1 MSTFKGITLHEGYNN
16 LGSFEVN
23 ITTIEEATTA
33 ISYVPVE
40 FPPVSRKLLFR
51 FQFEDGTPVPQ
62 NYIGVFNVLG
72 RIEAENTSYTAYPN
86 ADGFLEID
94 TPVFPVVPKPEDAEE
109 EQILRV
115 VVNGPLNERAEE
127 CYVEVL
133 DASSASVF
141 TLIRDFCVHDGFLCV
156 RSGAGNYYPL
166 YAEIAVNS
174 VIRAL
179 HITATGSVF
188 GFSVATGM
196 WGNLGQIELVNIEFP
211 ENLTIVED
219 GFYRTNVDTGLST
232 SGFAGAGDFE
242 DYSISLL
249 NPGVYLVNISLSVT
263 VEPPVPVYTGTFFN
277 KMPGTLDY
285 IPVTISGAAPV
296 AEDASPT
303 IAEIETI
310 SGIDFSTEF
319 KTFLSSK
326 ELSTVERVRKAG
338 PITYI
343 DGFPAE
349 DVSAEELN
357 ALQAHVDFYSIN
369 TDTVQNQRMIS
380 QGYNSIYKVANMP
393 KDLFLDAVVNDDL
406 PLFKAAQVHEVVKQN
421 QKLVRNLLAGT
432 LTDLRM
438 ADPATPAIAGS
449 NFAGDALGNAVNS
462 CGCDDCKSG
471 ISPFAYMMDLMNY
484 AAAHIKHKVSPL
496 YKPGDSKAGF
506 ISLISSKFYQPFGT
520 LSVDCETLHHEFC
533 RVRLVTEILEK
544 VVDAA
549 WSGIPAIQKQ
559 ALETE
564 RKQFLQ
570 LAYQTILNYAGTSYN
585 ELRDVVAM
593 PAGDAKQAAAQ
604 KLSDKLRIPL
614 YIPTTS
620 TYTADRMWLTFT
632 GSGIHELTAA
642 NLEAI
647 FGFRDTERNVLTNTP
662 LSLFEQWQASDLRDT
677 WKKQDYLFSAYSRE
691 EVDPTDDTTFKSNWK
706 PILDPDI
713 IGWDDFTYNT
723 SADAIKIW
731 QHRKEDTDAFLIACL
746 TNMATQI
753 SADRRNKILRVPGR
767 NTAMQT
773 LEGNKIWIYDSANWV
788 PFDVLNMKLTG
799 TDSDIFL
806 QNTTSFFNP
815 DGSTPKVRY
824 RRIVNAVSPVT
835 TTTPV
840 LTWADPVI
848 IDALSVGYGKLV
860 SSGDPSLVYA
870 TSDSSLAITFD
881 SDRQVSLVL
890 NSVPTSGF
898 SGGQISFIYEVE
910 SDLDTTEMLDPEA
923 TVDDLFAT
931 SQTYTVLTSAS
942 TSTNITYTVW
952 EDPAL
957 TTGWPVFLT
966 AISNYGKLKQMQTLL
981 ASGFHTEEISTVI
994 HDFLHLDNAKFMR
1007 MMNLFMKVENYIAA
1021 VYSFD
1026 RPSTE
1031 ELYELA
1037 SIFRCSAKT
1046 QLRFDWLKEEIEYD
1060 VSGTPLNMM
1069 LDSRYF
1075 WKSISEPLSGSWD
1088 PSLQESP
1095 LIDPELMSY
1104 DSIVRHPEALSYQA
1118 MYISRA
1124 GALDGMKSTFQSEL
1138 GASVSNGFTRI
1149 LNWINMG
1156 NPTAPYTILPYLTL
1170 QAIVVDLDSE
1180 DVFKQKQATDILW
1193 TAFSI
1198 TAEDFRTVYVIKTN
1212 FEGIDPLKVPTPVQI
1227 DSVLSILVSC
1237 YKRKQFYPTWS
1248 SLESSV
1254 FYYNVFH
1261 LNLAPG
1267 RTDTADRREWQ
1278 RTLAA
1283 WNRQPF
1289 VQPDLLPPEN
1299 IKNFVTANWVYT
1311 AWNSRNNSLIADYSS
1326 LATYLN
1332 SMVTDAGTLFDNF
1345 KAQLDLVISRTDSF
1359 IPPGTLDYIGYFTD
1373 LKVTEENGED
1383 IRPYVE
1389 QLGMTISEYRY
1400 LANIYHV
1407 LESTP
1412 SVSVPPLLDS
1422 EYKDVIDILIHIRNT
1437 NLPFAWVLEEYEH
1450 NILLDQDYFLIYKPT
1465 PDTFPLTDLPVYNQW
1480 RSPYADRKAW
1490 KDTLEGRIDREQ
1502 GVKDKWEEV
1511 LGEAEDR
1518 NMPLL
1523 RDALIRALTM
1533 SCETWQDAAE
1543 RLAKTYFIETKDN
1556 CCVKHTRVSFALET
1570 LQGFIYAL
1578 QNGIYDGFVSNFSIS
1593 APNFKEEWQW
1603 LGSYATWRSAVFVF
1617 IYPENLLYPTLKRLQ
1632 SPAFIKLAE
1641 TVQNANRFSPEDAC
1655 AAAKEYQEYLD
1666 DVQSLEMICST
1677 SVRGNKYAD
1686 DPNSCCSGETM
1697 LNIWGTFFFGQ
1708 GASGKIYWNYKDKD
1722 DNSEGSIRFWEEV
1735 PLEKTGVRALGC
1747 YAVSERG
1754 GAYWEP
1760 VKLSLYLFF
1769 SFKDAGKLKMGYIK
1783 KDVLKP
1789 GSKWLD
1795 EQETTD
1801 LPENTGILPS
1811 AITACQTNRD
1821 WEDPTFVF
1829 SYAKN
1834 VSISNSPRG
1843 GGSSTAYAYEHVY
1856 CSYSWLKDKFTTGT
1870 AVNNNEEKPFTVIKH
1885 SITPIQGPVATMVF
1899 KSQLAF
1905 AFRYFNVAN
1914 GQFYNLG
1921 TNCTIIGA
1929 YESRELGDTLILIY
1943 KDGATLKASKCIFTV
1958 LNNLSVI
1965 PIPTNT
1971 FRIEF
1976 NELNKVFPVFG
1987 EYLAPVTFLVNS
1999 YPANLPISAQ
2009 ISATGNVGTETT
2021 VSNQIVLVPMYAIE
2035 KVQSADCIANMDART
2050 TNVKDAYLA
2059 NKPIGRTN
2067 LKRTIASQEMIN
2079 EAYYFVP
2086 MLLALDQQKRG
2097 QFDAALSWYRSIYDY
2112 TISLVAK
2119 RKIYYGLVLEQSIN
2133 STYIQ
2138 ASNWL
2143 LDPLNPHL
2151 IAQTRANAYTKYTIM
2166 NIIQCLYAYADREFT
2181 LDTIETVPLAR
2192 RFYTEALELTRV
2204 KELSVKPDACTGAAI
2219 GCLTTQTDTASM
2231 PGWANLYQKLATDL
2245 AGIGY
2250 SETIDGLVDE
2260 IADLVNTATPE
2271 TYAAN
2276 FAEAFELIEAAE
2288 PPSPE
2293 VLSVTE
2299 FLAGRE
2305 TRINNAYRYL
2315 SALTTNDSFN
2325 DYAATQYAEAV
2336 ASISGLSIENVS
2348 EESSQTQL
2356 AWLTKAVA
2364 DNNKEYKFRF
2374 ANESGRQNLSG
2385 GKAFNPLNPTRE
2397 AYKANIDYTN
2407 APELIGEANPN
2418 LPDIF
2423 VPEVDY
2429 QFCLP
2434 ENPVYKALELKGNL
2448 ELYKIFNCRNIAGM
2462 VRELDVFAAAT
2473 DSTTGMPVIGAGG
2486 NLVLPGIGTFAPSQY
2501 RFRTLIERAKQIAA
2515 QAQQMESLFL
2525 AALEKEDAENYS
2537 QLRARQDLQTA
2548 KATVKLQDLRINQAN
2563 DEKGIA
2569 DLQLGK
2575 ATYIQDYYTDLLAN
2589 GINTFETASLV
2600 LLQAAVLF
2608 QGLSAVALNYTST
2621 GSALGAVAQGLST
2634 QASILSQMASYQRRS
2649 EEWQFQQQLA
2659 GFDIGLANQ
2668 QIKVAEDNIR
2678 IVSQE
2683 REIAQLN
2690 TDHAQDSLDFLKNKF
2705 TNAELYRFMGNT
2717 LERSYSYMLNLA
2729 TAIART
2735 AESQL
2740 YFERQEQAGPFI
2752 LNDYWE
2758 TPSAGS
2764 IAGSGDSTDRRGL
2777 TGSARLA
2784 VDITRL
2790 DQYAFETNK
2799 RKLQM
2804 TKVISLAQNFP
2815 SEFQQFRE
2823 TGVLNFELTNKFF
2836 DYDFPGHY
2844 LRLIGGVKTT
2854 VVGLLPVYDNIKGT
2868 LTASNLSYTVIGGTT
2883 FQRIPIRRM
2892 ELDSVA
2898 LTSATN
2904 ATGVFEMQPVQG
2916 EFMNPFE
2923 GMGVESRWEF
2933 KMPQFS
2939 NRVDYN
2945 NIADVLISL
2954 DYTALDSYQYRYQVL
2969 QELDYSLS
2977 FNRGFSFKNNF
2988 PDQWYDLADKQPGT
3002 PGFEVEIELKRE
3014 FFPQGI
3020 DNLRLDQGSDILLH
3034 AVRAD
3039 GFINEIK
3046 GVGLFLSTD
3055 AVSFPLT
3062 TETQDGNLSVD
3073 TSNFGNSPLLKLKLA
3088 FNNLTPDNRELF
3100 SKEQVTDILM
3110 LVACKA
3116 DLRSYPM

>member
-1 MSTFKGITLHEGYNN
+1 MSTFKGITLHEGYND

-23 ITTIEEATTA
+23 ITAIEETTTVV
-33 ISYVPVE
+33 SYAPVE

-51 FQFEDGTPVPQ
+51 FQFENGSPVPQ
-62 NYIGVFNVLG
+62 DYKGEFNVLG
-72 RIEAENTSYTAYPN
+72 RVESENTAYTAYPN

-94 TPVFPVVPKPEDAEE
+94 TPVFPVVPKPENEE
-109 EQILRV
+109 EWLLRIFV
-115 VVNGPLNERAEE
+115 HGPLNKRAEE
-127 CYVEVL
+127 CYIKLMGAAPLV
-133 DASSASVF
+133 AY
-141 TLIRDFCVHDGFLCV
+141 TLIWDICVHEGYLAI
-156 RSGAGNYYPL
+156 RSEAGNYYNL
-166 YAEIAVNS
+166 ATEIEVSSAIS
-174 VIRAL
+174 AL
-179 HITATGSVF
+179 HITDTGRVF
-188 GFSVATGM
+188 GFNIGTGL
-196 WGNLGQIELVNIEFP
+196 WNDLGTLEFSMIEFP
-211 ENLTIVED
+211 ENLDTVED
-219 GFYRTNVDTGLST
+219 GFYKTTGSTGTVTNWVAGSTG
-232 SGFAGAGDFE
+232 FE
-242 DYSISLL
+242 DYTVSLL
-249 NPGVYLVNISLSVT
+249 NPGLYLVNIEANVF
-263 VEPPVPVYTGTFFN
+263 VEPTGNVFSGTFSN
-277 KMPGTLDY
+277 KMPGGLDY
-285 IPVTISGAAPV
+285 IPITVSGSAPV

-310 SGIDFSTEF
+310 TGVDFSTKF
-319 KTFLSSK
+319 KEFLSSK

-343 DGFPAE
+343 DGFPLE
-349 DVSAEELN
+349 EVSAEELN

-369 TDTVQNQRMIS
+369 TDTTQNQRMIS

-393 KDLFLDAVVNDDL
+393 KDLFLDAVVNNDL

-432 LTDLRM
+432 LADLRLT
-438 ADPATPAIAGS
+438 DPATPLIPDS

-471 ISPFAYMMDLMNY
+471 ISPFAYMMDLINY
-484 AAAHIKHKVSPL
+484 AAAHIKHKVSPV
-496 YKPGDSKAGF
+496 YKPGDPKTNF

-544 VVDAA
+544 AVDTA

-559 ALETE
+559 TLETE

-570 LAYQTILNYAGTSYN
+570 LAYQTVLNYAGTSFN
-585 ELRDVVAM
+585 ELRDVVAI
-593 PAGDAKQAAAQ
+593 PTGDTKQAAAQ
-604 KLSDKLRIPL
+604 KLVDKLRIPL
-614 YIPTTS
+614 YIPS
-620 TYTADRMWLTFT
+620 TANYTADRMWLTFT
-632 GSGIHELTAA
+632 GAGTQELTAL

-662 LSLFEQWQASDLRDT
+662 LSLFETWQALDLRDT

-691 EVDPTDDTTFKSNWK
+691 DVDPTDDTTFKTNWK

-723 SADAIKIW
+723 SADAVKIW
-731 QHRKEDTDAFLIACL
+731 QHRKEDTDAFLTYCL
-746 TNMATQI
+746 TNTATHI
-753 SADRRNKILRVPGR
+753 SADRRNKILRIPGR
-767 NTAMQT
+767 DTAMQT
-773 LEGNKIWIYDSANWV
+773 LEGNKIWINDSANWL
-788 PFDVLNMKLTG
+788 PFDVLNMKLAG
-799 TDSDIFL
+799 TSSDIFL

-815 DGSTPKVRY
+815 DGSTPKIRY
-824 RRIVNAVSPVT
+824 RRIVNVVSPVT

-840 LTWADPVI
+840 LAWIDPVV
-848 IDALSVGYGKLV
+848 IDALSGGYGKLV

-881 SDRQVSLVL
+881 NDRQVSLVL

-910 SDLDTTEMLDPEA
+910 SELDTTEMLDPED

-942 TSTNITYTVW
+942 TSTNINYTVW
-952 EDPAL
+952 NDPAL
-957 TTGWPVFLT
+957 TTGWPGFLT
-966 AISNYGKLKQMQTLL
+966 AMGNYGKLKQMQTFL
-981 ASGFHTEEISTVI
+981 ASGFHTEEISEVI
-994 HDFLHLDNAKFMR
+994 HVFLHIDNARFMR
-1007 MMNLFMKVENYIAA
+1007 MMNLFMKIENYVAA
-1021 VYSFD
+1021 IYSFD
-1026 RPSTE
+1026 KPSTG

-1037 SIFRCSAKT
+1037 STFRSSAKIP
-1046 QLRFDWLKEEIEYD
+1046 LRFDWLKEEIEYD
-1060 VSGTPLNMM
+1060 VSGAPLNIM
-1069 LDSRYF
+1069 LDGRYF
-1075 WKSISEPLSGSWD
+1075 WKSISELLSGPWD
-1088 PSLQESP
+1088 PSLQVSP
-1095 LIDPELMSY
+1095 VIDPELISY
-1104 DSIVRHPEALSYQA
+1104 DAILRHPEALSYQTL
-1118 MYISRA
+1118 YINRA
-1124 GALDGMKSTFQSEL
+1124 GAVDGMKSTFQSEL
-1138 GASVSNGFTRI
+1138 DSSVANGFTRI
-1149 LNWINMG
+1149 LNWINTG
-1156 NPTAPYTILPYLTL
+1156 NPTAPYNIFPYLTL
-1170 QAIVVDLDSE
+1170 QAIIIDLDSE
-1180 DVFKQKQATDILW
+1180 DVFKQKQATDTLW
-1193 TAFSI
+1193 ASFSI
-1198 TAEDFRTVYVIKTN
+1198 TAEDFRTVYAIKTN
-1212 FEGIDPLKVPTPVQI
+1212 FEGIDPLKVPTPIQI
-1227 DSVLSILVSC
+1227 GAVLGILASA
-1237 YKRKQFYPTWS
+1237 YKRKQFYPTWI
-1248 SLESSV
+1248 SLEGSV

-1261 LNLAPG
+1261 LKLAPG
-1267 RTDTADRREWQ
+1267 RADASDRKEWQ

-1289 VQPDLLPPEN
+1289 VQPDLVPPEN
-1299 IKNFVTANWVYT
+1299 IRNFVTTNWVYT

-1326 LATYLN
+1326 LATYL
-1332 SMVTDAGTLFDNF
+1332 SSTVTDAGTLFDNYR
-1345 KAQLDLVISRTDSF
+1345 AQLDLVISRTDSF
-1359 IPPGTLDYIGYFTD
+1359 IPPGTLNYIDYFTD
-1373 LKVTEENGED
+1373 LKLREENGED
-1383 IRPYVE
+1383 IRPNVE
-1389 QLGMTISEYRY
+1389 QLGMSISEYRY

-1412 SVSVPPLLDS
+1412 SASAPPLLDS
-1422 EYKDVIDILIHIRNT
+1422 EYKDVIDILINIRNT
-1437 NLPFAWVLEEYEH
+1437 NLPFALVLEEYDH
-1450 NILLDQDYFLIYKPT
+1450 NILLDQDYFLIYKPA

-1511 LGEAEDR
+1511 LMEAEDR

-1533 SCETWQDAAE
+1533 PCEKWQEAAE

-1593 APNFKEEWQW
+1593 APNFREEWQW

-1632 SPAFIKLAE
+1632 SPAFIKLAD

-1666 DVQSLEMICST
+1666 DVQNLEMVCST
-1677 SVRGNKYAD
+1677 SVRNNKYVN
-1686 DPNSCCSGETM
+1686 DPNFCCDEESM
-1697 LNIWGTFFFGQ
+1697 LSTWGTFFIGQ
-1708 GASGKIYWNYKDKD
+1708 APSGKLYWNYKNKD
-1722 DNSEGSIRFWEEV
+1722 DNSAGSIGFWKEV
-1735 PLEKTGVRALGC
+1735 PVEQSEVKAIGC
-1747 YAVSERG
+1747 YALSERG
-1754 GAYWEP
+1754 GTYWEP

-1789 GSKWLD
+1789 GSQWMD
-1795 EQETTD
+1795 EQEVTG
-1801 LPENTGILPS
+1801 LPENGGILPS
-1811 AITACQTNRD
+1811 SVTACQTNRD

-1856 CSYSWLKDKFTTGT
+1856 CSYSCDKDKFTTGSP
-1870 AVNNNEEKPFTVIKH
+1870 VNNNEEKPFTVIKH
-1885 SITPIQGPVATMVF
+1885 SIAPISGPVATMVF

-1905 AFRYFNVAN
+1905 AFRYFNVVN
-1914 GQFYNLG
+1914 GQFYNFG
-1921 TNCTIIGA
+1921 ANCTIIGA
-1929 YESRELGDTLILIY
+1929 FESKELGDTLIIIY
-1943 KDGATLKASKCIFTV
+1943 KDGATLKASKCIFTS
-1958 LNNLSVI
+1958 LNHLSVP
-1965 PIPTNT
+1965 PISPSSFN
-1971 FRIEF
+1971 IEF
-1976 NELNKVFPVFG
+1976 NELNKVYPVFG
-1987 EYLAPVTFLVNS
+1987 EYLAPVTFLLNS
-1999 YPANLPISAQ
+1999 FASNIPICAL
-2009 ISATGNVGTETT
+2009 ISATGMVGADTT
-2021 VSNQIVLVPMYAIE
+2021 VLNQIALVPMYAIE
-2035 KVQSADCIANMDART
+2035 KVQSADCVANMDIRT
-2050 TNVKDAYLA
+2050 INVKDAYLA
-2059 NKPIGRTN
+2059 NNPIGRTN
-2067 LKRTIASQEMIN
+2067 LKRTITAQEIVN

-2097 QFDAALSWYRSIYDY
+2097 QFEIALSWYRSVYDY
-2112 TISLVAK
+2112 TIALVAK
-2119 RKIYYGLVLEQSIN
+2119 RKIFYGLIKEQTIN
-2133 STYIQ
+2133 STYVQ

-2151 IAQTRANAYTKYTIM
+2151 IAQTRANAYTKYTLM
-2166 NIIQCLYAYADREFT
+2166 NIIQCMYAYADREYT
-2181 LDTIETVPLAR
+2181 IDTIETVPLAR
-2192 RFYTEALELTRV
+2192 KLYTEALELTKVR
-2204 KELSVKPDACTGAAI
+2204 ELNLKPNACAGAAA
-2219 GCLTTQTDTASM
+2219 GCLTTQTDTTT
-2231 PGWANLYQKLATDL
+2231 PGWANLYQKLTDSL
-2245 AGIGY
+2245 VGIGNAV
-2250 SETIDGLVDE
+2250 TIEGLVDD
-2260 IADLVNTATPE
+2260 IAVLINTATPE

-2276 FAEAFELIEAAE
+2276 FAEAFELIGTAE
-2288 PPSPE
+2288 PPAPE
-2293 VLSVTE
+2293 VLNVTE
-2299 FLAGRE
+2299 FLVSAEARV
-2305 TRINNAYRYL
+2305 NNAYRYL
-2315 SALTTNDSFN
+2315 SALNADATFN
-2325 DYAATQYAEAV
+2325 DYAAKQYAEAI
-2336 ASISGLSIENVS
+2336 AAISGLSIETVA
-2348 EESSQTQL
+2348 EESSGAQL
-2356 AWLTKAVA
+2356 AWLTGEVA
-2364 DNNKEYKFRF
+2364 DNNENYKFRF
-2374 ANESGRQNLSG
+2374 ANDDGRQNLRG
-2385 GKAFNPLNPTRE
+2385 DKAFNPLNPTRQ
-2397 AYKANIDYTN
+2397 AYKANLGYAN
-2407 APELIGEANPN
+2407 APELIGQVNPD
-2418 LPDIF
+2418 LPEIF

-2429 QFCLP
+2429 KFCLP
-2434 ENPVYKALELKGNL
+2434 ENPVYRALELKGNL

-2462 VRELDVFAAAT
+2462 IRELDIYSAAT
-2473 DSTTGMPVIGAGG
+2473 DTITGMPVIGAGG
-2486 NLVLPGIGTFAPSQY
+2486 NLLLPGVGTFAPSQY
-2501 RFRTLIERAKQIAA
+2501 RFRTLIERAKQIVA

-2525 AALEKEDAENYS
+2525 SVLEKEDAENYS

-2575 ATYIQDYYTDLLAN
+2575 AEFTQQHYLDLLSN
-2589 GINTFETASLV
+2589 GTNAFETASLI
-2600 LLQAAVLF
+2600 LLQSAVLF
-2608 QGLSAVALNYTST
+2608 EGIAAVAFSSASQGSAFGAISQGLSL
-2621 GSALGAVAQGLST
+2621 
-2634 QASILSQMASYQRRS
+2634 QASVLSQMASYQRRS

-2659 GFDIGLANQ
+2659 GFDVGLANQ
-2668 QIKVAEDNIR
+2668 QIKVAEDNVR

-2705 TNAELYRFMGNT
+2705 TNVELYRFMGNT

-2729 TAIART
+2729 TAIAHT

-2764 IAGSGDSTDRRGL
+2764 IAGSGNSTDRRGL

-2804 TKVISLAQNFP
+2804 TKIISLAQNFP

-2844 LRLIGGVKTT
+2844 LRLISGVKTT
-2854 VVGLLPVYDNIKGT
+2854 VVGLLPVYDNIKAS

-2883 FQRIPIRRM
+2883 FQRTPIRRM

-2945 NIADVLISL
+2945 NITDVLISV

-2988 PDQWYDLADKQPGT
+2988 PDQWYELADVLSGT

-3034 AVRAD
+3034 VIRAD
-3039 GFINEIK
+3039 GFVNEIK
-3046 GVGLFLSTD
+3046 GLGVFLSTD
-3055 AVSFPLT
+3055 PVSFPLT

-3110 LVACKA
+3110 LVGCKA
-3116 DLRSYPM
+3116 DLRNYPM